1 MIALF
6 VFSLFLMI
14 YLLFVHIN
22 PWQIFLICALAE
34 VLVFLSCN
42 IKKRPTFLHKKK
54 KPCLCRVE
62 VHGMQ

>member
-42 IKKRPTFLHKKK
+42 IKKRPKFLQKKK
-54 KPCLCRVE
+54 KPE
-62 VHGMQ
+62 